1 MLQSYETFRTFLAIP
16 PEKLQVLMLIPTK
29 KPSALPHESGAEGVY
44 LNDAMP
50 VMFKK
55 GDLSF
60 IESKFFFLA
69 ALI

>member
-1 MLQSYETFRTFLAIP
+1 
-16 PEKLQVLMLIPTK
+16 MLIPTK